1 MLFNI
6 RFVSHFFDS
15 SFSYGRPSK
24 EREREREESSQC
36 CSIDTDALAR
46 EMRIQ
51 SKFSS
56 FNFISTWRVR
66 GHFFSMNFFFSS
78 WSHIYIPVAVHFPLF
93 IPIYF
98 HSVCFPSRSILWPS
112 RIYGR
117 NQQMKDEDN
126 QSFRFFFSLEFLRCI
141 CIRSPYYVC
150 LDIWCIYDIG
160 GSELNRIASMFTWI
174 HWYNVQHSV
183 LNLKRRGKYAKTV
196 SRTCR

>member
-6 RFVSHFFDS
+6 RFVSYFFDS

-66 GHFFSMNFFFSS
+66 GHFFSRWISFFHLDLIYIFLLLSIFPYLFPFIFIRYVFHLVRSFGHLESMVEINKWKTKTTKVFDFFFRSS
-78 WSHIYIPVAVHFPLF
+78 FYDAYAYEAHIMCVWIFDVYMI
-93 IPIYF
+93 
-98 HSVCFPSRSILWPS
+98 SVEASSI
-112 RIYGR
+112 
-117 NQQMKDEDN
+117 E
-126 QSFRFFFSLEFLRCI
+126 
-141 CIRSPYYVC
+141 
-150 LDIWCIYDIG
+150 
-160 GSELNRIASMFTWI
+160 
-174 HWYNVQHSV
+174 
-183 LNLKRRGKYAKTV
+183 
-196 SRTCR
+196 